1 MSLTPVRAEDTRRTE
16 TPNAAMTTLAS
27 PTLRR
32 TDGLSLWRVAMA
44 AGQRGPRHVFDS
56 EQIWTVL
63 EGAIVIGT
71 RQGTFS
77 LRAGDTVALP
87 AGIERQLAAEQ
98 DTVAIVAGDGAASV
112 FVPGEDA
119 PRGTPPGSR
128 DHYGAAP

>member
-27 PTLRR
+27 PTLGR
-32 TDGLSLWRVAMA
+32 TDGLSLWRVAMT
-44 AGQRGPRHVFDS
+44 AGQRGPRHIFDS

-87 AGIERQLAAEQ
+87 AGIERRLAAEQ
-98 DTVAIVAGDGAASV
+98 DTIAIVAGCGAASV

-119 PRGTPPGSR
+119 PRGTPPWI
-128 DHYGAAP
+128 A

>member
-27 PTLRR
+27 PTLGS

-44 AGQRGPRHVFDS
+44 AGQRGPRHIFDT

-63 EGAIVIGT
+63 EGAITIET
-71 RQGTFS
+71 RQSTVA
-77 LRAGDTVALP
+77 LRGGDTVALP
-87 AGIERQLAAEQ
+87 AGIERQLTAEQ
-98 DTVAIVAGDGAASV
+98 DTIAIVAGDGAASV

-119 PRGTPPGSR
+119 PRGTPPWI
-128 DHYGAAP
+128 A